1 MRESLVIFRQSTRTM
16 NGYAASTQYAE
27 QLEAFRKSD
36 AERDALVAQVLKD
49 FEELKVQQ
57 CTSGKPT

>member
-1 MRESLVIFRQSTRTM
+1 MVIFRQSTGTM
-16 NGYAASTQYAE
+16 NYAASTLYAE

-49 FEELKVQQ
+49 FDDLKVRAEHERQNHVI
-57 CTSGKPT
+57 

>member
-1 MRESLVIFRQSTRTM
+1 M